1 MSRLFH
7 GVDLE
12 VHYGRLMLYTED
24 PIKRR
29 ELALLRAFRNI
40 SLKMERQLRTG
51 MIVMDRENRLY
62 TVLDT
67 NGWNIEEKE
76 YWLQRFTSYE
86 LTKKTV
92 EEIYPLEWWMEE
104 REHLLNG
111 AEYGPRWFRVMD
123 AILRREKR
131 LAAAR

>member
-111 AEYGPRWFRVMD
+111 AEYGPRWFCVMD

>member
-1 MSRLFH
+1 MSRIFH

-12 VHYGRLMLYTED
+12 VNYGRLLFNAGD
-24 PIKRR
+24 PLRRR
-29 ELALLRAFRNI
+29 ELALLREFRNKC
-40 SLKMERQLRTG
+40 LKIERQLRPG

-62 TVLDT
+62 TVVDI

-86 LTKKTV
+86 LTKKTA

-104 REHLLNG
+104 REKLRDG
-111 AEYGPRWFRVMD
+111 SEYRPIWFRVID

-131 LAAAR
+131 LAFAR